1 MVDKLGLTSR
11 VYRIIRVGVLNLLLL
26 LPIHLASSCGCPRN
40 RMSSPLVEMVP
51 NKVLVLT
58 SRIDTATR
66 GAVETDLLGGIIMTM
81 STQPKIGM
89 TEILG
94 GTSLIGW
101 TKTCPNGT
109 GTIVLGG
116 TLPNRSPKGLIGN
129 ETGRHRRVIIKM
141 HA

>member
-1 MVDKLGLTSR
+1 
-11 VYRIIRVGVLNLLLL
+11 
-26 LPIHLASSCGCPRN
+26 
-40 RMSSPLVEMVP
+40 MSSPLVEMVP

-94 GTSLIGW
+94 GTSLIGG

-116 TLPNRSPKGLIGN
+116 TLRNRSPKGVIGN
-129 ETGRHRRVIIKM
+129 GTIHHPHVIIKL

>member
-1 MVDKLGLTSR
+1 
-11 VYRIIRVGVLNLLLL
+11 
-26 LPIHLASSCGCPRN
+26 
-40 RMSSPLVEMVP
+40 MVP

-94 GTSLIGW
+94 GTSLIGG

-116 TLPNRSPKGLIGN
+116 TLRNRSPKGVIGN
-129 ETGRHRRVIIKM
+129 GIVRHLHVITIV